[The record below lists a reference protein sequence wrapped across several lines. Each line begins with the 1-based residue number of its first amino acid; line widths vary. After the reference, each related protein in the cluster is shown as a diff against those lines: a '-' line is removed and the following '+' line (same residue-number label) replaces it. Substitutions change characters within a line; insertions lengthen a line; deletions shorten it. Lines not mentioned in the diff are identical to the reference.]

1 MQSRLRD
8 RRAIYLRDL
17 LRELIVR
24 DMKVRYKG
32 SVLGVAWSFMTPLLL
47 LLVFH
52 FIFRLVLSLNIPR
65 YSSFAFSGML
75 VWGWFQLSLVQ
86 AAGAITGSRELI
98 RCPGFPAAIL
108 PVVTVATNL
117 IHFLLSFPV
126 LLLFLLLNGT
136 GLSLTILASLLV
148 MVLQFILT
156 LSLAYLVATANV
168 IFRDT
173 QHLLGVLLQLLFF
186 LSPVFYDA
194 STVPARYQPL
204 YRLNP
209 LVHLIDAYRA
219 VLLRGTLPEGL
230 PLLVL
235 GVVAVGLLYV
245 GLKVFTQTSYR
256 FVEEL

>member
-1 MQSRLRD
+1 
-8 RRAIYLRDL
+8 
-17 LRELIVR
+17 
-24 DMKVRYKG
+24 
-32 SVLGVAWSFMTPLLL
+32 
-47 LLVFH
+47 
-52 FIFRLVLSLNIPR
+52 
-65 YSSFAFSGML
+65 
-75 VWGWFQLSLVQ
+75 
-86 AAGAITGSRELI
+86 AITGSRELI

-136 GLSLTILASLLV
+136 GLSLTILASPLV

-194 STVPARYQPL
+194 STVPARYQSL

-230 PLLVL
+230 PLLAL